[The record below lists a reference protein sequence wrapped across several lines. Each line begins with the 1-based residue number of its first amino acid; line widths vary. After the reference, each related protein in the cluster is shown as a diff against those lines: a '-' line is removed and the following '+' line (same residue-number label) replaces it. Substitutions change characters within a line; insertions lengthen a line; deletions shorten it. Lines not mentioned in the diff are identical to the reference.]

1 MGKKITDIK
10 IYKDLIEEEDCN
22 KIIDLIDY
30 LKSNEELN
38 YTSDKRYCCQNY
50 NHELFFNMAKKYSE
64 ILIKDYFSFSQPIYV
79 SDFIATK
86 YEVGS
91 YMKEHS
97 DSGNEEYGE
106 TIVSAVFY
114 LNKDFEGGQ
123 IYFKEVGA
131 LISPKYRSAVSF
143 PGDYLHSVFPI
154 TSGVRYIYA
163 LSFTENENLN
173 VLKKGK
179 I

>member
-1 MGKKITDIK
+1 MGKNINDIK
-10 IYKDLIEEEDCN
+10 VYKDLIEEEDCN

-30 LKSNEELN
+30 LKSKKELN
-38 YTSDKRYCCQNY
+38 YTLDKRYCCQNY

-64 ILIKDYFSFSQPIYV
+64 ILMNNHINPIQPLYV

-97 DSGNEEYGE
+97 DSGNEEYGD
-106 TIVSAVFY
+106 TFSTVVFY

-131 LISPKYRSAVSF
+131 LISPKHKSAVYFS
-143 PGDYLHSVFPI
+143 GDLIHSVFPI
-154 TSGVRYIYA
+154 TSGNRYIYA
-163 LSFTENENLN
+163 ISFTKDKEFNILN
-173 VLKKGK
+173 NM
-179 I
+179 

>member
-1 MGKKITDIK
+1 MEKKITDIK

-50 NHELFFNMAKKYSE
+50 DHELFFNMAKKYSE
-64 ILIKDYFSFSQPIYV
+64 ILINNHIDSSQPLYV

-97 DSGNEEYGE
+97 DSGNEKYGD
-106 TIVSAVFY
+106 TFSTAVFY
-114 LNKDFEGGQ
+114 LNKNFEGGQ

-131 LISPKYRSAVSF
+131 LISPKYKSAVYFS
-143 PGDYLHSVFPI
+143 GDFIHSVFPI
-154 TSGVRYIYA
+154 TSGNRYIYA
-163 LSFTENENLN
+163 ISFTKDKEFNILN
-173 VLKKGK
+173 NM
-179 I
+179 